1 MKSYSIR
8 ARSCGNGDREEGHVG
23 MEGGKEK
30 EKREKRGEESFSDL

>member
-30 EKREKRGEESFSDL
+30 ENEKRGEESFSDL